1 MNIIKNIFNYP
12 NPNSNIPAPTITLNL
27 ESNKSNE
34 ILLLDKYIKDNN
46 LSFSSKAQ
54 NYNEYL
60 SEIDEILNKPLKFQ
74 SELEYR
80 YYKYCQEKNFDYNA
94 NKNLTDIEKMKIL
107 GKIGNFS
114 SKLIPKFERSL
125 ITNNS
130 LKVEGLKGF
139 VGVRSTTCVYKGKWA
154 YECQILSSGC
164 MQIGFCQFETKF
176 ERERGVGD
184 DETSYAFD
192 GYRLKTWNKDQND
205 YGKMWDIGD
214 IIGVTID
221 LNEGNNIEF
230 YLNGEKL
237 GEAFNNVKTGQNIA
251 YFPGASLSK
260 DEKMVFNFGIKE
272 FKYKYN
278 GFEPFDIPLSS
289 VNGKKEILSSL
300 ITFIKTKLLFA
311 LNDKNLSNYQKTLLS
326 YKIFYY
332 LYKECFN
339 DEYLL
344 HSMIFNY
351 LCELSEK
358 SKELFKLFLELLIG
372 TIPTKNLRVE
382 FAKYLFD
389 NISNSIEENGLI
401 LNSKNNLALYNKLFQ
416 LFMNFLDVDKIVTL
430 WFEAG
435 TCTETFKN
443 VFISNFFRMGQIYE
457 YLNKKYNIKES
468 VLPVS
473 QIISEINET
482 FFNKKNMEEKYYD
495 LNENF
500 SINNTN
506 LIYKLLTDK
515 RIFFEN
521 KTLKDKFNELIRNG
535 YGIMNVNDIFN
546 IMGLQTFKG
555 EQPFFKNIYY
565 NIINVFNKK
574 FLNTPF
580 EKIGTIQ
587 YFNRMNKEEIFYDD
601 VGIGGTIS
609 HVTTEYINKI
619 PEELKVNNLDFCS
632 DFFHKIIKMG
642 NDIFISQILERYEK
656 NRSKL
661 KMTPLNY
668 LKVNENGSVH
678 FENTIRRHFYLFS
691 YHTQI
696 IFYQIS
702 FYIIKFLTYLKDKN
716 KYLIYFIPTNVV
728 EFPFALFK
736 TLFKLKSKLIFDS
749 SYQQK
754 INKNSIHFKNNDYI
768 ICILKFYLYL
778 FQDETIANPEIR
790 EKLLNKINFLIKKNY
805 FLSFFEKDEQLFD
818 NLIKGLLNDIKG
830 DSLSNQACK
839 ILLKIIYPFC
849 FGNKE
854 NESNLS
860 SNNNKNIKEKIKKY
874 FSGDFSYFKDF
885 IINYNKYLNTVMTEY
900 TINLTNTTEKL
911 KKNLTLTTD
920 EKIGLCQ
927 GLYINYNNL
936 CDLLKINEFFLV
948 VFKTEYLNLNS
959 LSFINLCNILKN
971 LTCRIL
977 EKFFFENLKY
987 ISEVLN
993 ASYQYTQFKSKK
1005 KINLLNILYTS
1016 IGILLRISDLKNE
1029 KNYKEFI
1036 LKLANNSEI
1045 NFKIFL
1051 NYHDFLTKNIKK
1063 ETILKKIEI
1072 FEKFIKEIL
1081 SLKTKKEFTD
1091 KELDKLR
1098 DKNKICIL
1106 CYENLANIELI
1117 PCKHTACED
1126 CMKQYILT
1134 KDTCFICHAKIENQ
1148 KKIEVVINEND
1159 FK

>member
-1 MNIIKNIFNYP
+1 
-12 NPNSNIPAPTITLNL
+12 
-27 ESNKSNE
+27 
-34 ILLLDKYIKDNN
+34 
-46 LSFSSKAQ
+46 
-54 NYNEYL
+54 
-60 SEIDEILNKPLKFQ
+60 
-74 SELEYR
+74 
-80 YYKYCQEKNFDYNA
+80 
-94 NKNLTDIEKMKIL
+94 
-107 GKIGNFS
+107 
-114 SKLIPKFERSL
+114 
-125 ITNNS
+125 
-130 LKVEGLKGF
+130 
-139 VGVRSTTCVYKGKWA
+139 
-154 YECQILSSGC
+154 
-164 MQIGFCQFETKF
+164 
-176 ERERGVGD
+176 
-184 DETSYAFD
+184 
-192 GYRLKTWNKDQND
+192 
-205 YGKMWDIGD
+205 
-214 IIGVTID
+214 
-221 LNEGNNIEF
+221 
-230 YLNGEKL
+230 
-237 GEAFNNVKTGQNIA
+237 
-251 YFPGASLSK
+251 
-260 DEKMVFNFGIKE
+260 
-272 FKYKYN
+272 
-278 GFEPFDIPLSS
+278 
-289 VNGKKEILSSL
+289 
-300 ITFIKTKLLFA
+300 
-311 LNDKNLSNYQKTLLS
+311 
-326 YKIFYY
+326 
-332 LYKECFN
+332 
-339 DEYLL
+339 
-344 HSMIFNY
+344 
-351 LCELSEK
+351 
-358 SKELFKLFLELLIG
+358 
-372 TIPTKNLRVE
+372 
-382 FAKYLFD
+382 
-389 NISNSIEENGLI
+389 
-401 LNSKNNLALYNKLFQ
+401 
-416 LFMNFLDVDKIVTL
+416 
-430 WFEAG
+430 
-435 TCTETFKN
+435 
-443 VFISNFFRMGQIYE
+443 
-457 YLNKKYNIKES
+457 
-468 VLPVS
+468 
-473 QIISEINET
+473 
-482 FFNKKNMEEKYYD
+482 
-495 LNENF
+495 
-500 SINNTN
+500 
-506 LIYKLLTDK
+506 
-515 RIFFEN
+515 
-521 KTLKDKFNELIRNG
+521 
-535 YGIMNVNDIFN
+535 
-546 IMGLQTFKG
+546 
-555 EQPFFKNIYY
+555 
-565 NIINVFNKK
+565 
-574 FLNTPF
+574 
-580 EKIGTIQ
+580 
-587 YFNRMNKEEIFYDD
+587 
-601 VGIGGTIS
+601 
-609 HVTTEYINKI
+609 
-619 PEELKVNNLDFCS
+619 
-632 DFFHKIIKMG
+632 
-642 NDIFISQILERYEK
+642 
-656 NRSKL
+656 
-661 KMTPLNY
+661 
-668 LKVNENGSVH
+668 
-678 FENTIRRHFYLFS
+678 
-691 YHTQI
+691 
-696 IFYQIS
+696 
-702 FYIIKFLTYLKDKN
+702 LKDKN

-1134 KDTCFICHAKIENQ
+1134 KDTCFICHAKIEKQN
-1148 KKIEVVINEND
+1148 KIEVVINEND

>member
-12 NPNSNIPAPTITLNL
+12 NQNTNVPAPTVTLNL
-27 ESNKSNE
+27 ESFKSND
-34 ILLLDKYIKDNN
+34 ITSLDNYIKEKN
-46 LSFSSKAQ
+46 LSISSKAQ

-60 SEIDEILNKPLKFQ
+60 SEIDDLINKPLKFQ

-114 SKLIPKFERSL
+114 TKIIQKFERSV

-130 LKVEGLKGF
+130 LKVEGIKGF
-139 VGVRSTTCVYKGKWA
+139 VGVRSTTCVSKGKWA
-154 YECQILSSGC
+154 YECQVLTSGL
-164 MQIGFCQFETKF
+164 MQIGFCQFHTKF

-192 GYRLKTWNKDQND
+192 GYRLKTWHKEQKD

-221 LNEGNNIEF
+221 LNEGNKIEY

-237 GEAFNNVKTGQNIA
+237 GEAFNNVTTGPNVA
-251 YFPGASLSK
+251 YFAGASMSK
-260 DEKMVFNFGIKE
+260 EEKMSFNFGIKE

-289 VNGKKEILSSL
+289 VNGKKEILSNL
-300 ITFIKTKLLFA
+300 INFIKTKLLFA
-311 LNDKNLSNYQKTLLS
+311 LNDKTLNNYQKILLS

-344 HSMIFNY
+344 HSVIFNY
-351 LCELSEK
+351 LSELSEK
-358 SKELFKLFLELLIG
+358 SIELFKIFIELLIG

-382 FAKYLFD
+382 FVKYLFD
-389 NISNSIEENGLI
+389 NLSNSIEENGLI
-401 LNSKNNLALYNKLFQ
+401 INSNNLAIYNKLFK
-416 LFMNFLDVDKIVTL
+416 LFMNFLDVDKVVTL
-430 WFEAG
+430 WFEAN

-443 VFISNFFRMGQIYE
+443 IFISNFFRMGPIYE
-457 YLNKKYNIKES
+457 YLNKKYNNMS
-468 VLPVS
+468 DSNVSVS
-473 QIISEINET
+473 QVISEINET
-482 FFNKKNMEEKYYD
+482 FFNKKNMEEKYLK

-500 SINNTN
+500 SANNTN

-515 RIFFEN
+515 RTFFEN

-535 YGIMNVNDIFN
+535 YGIMHVNDIFN
-546 IMGLQTFKG
+546 IMGFYQTFKG
-555 EQPFFKNIYY
+555 EQPFYKNIYY
-565 NIINVFNKK
+565 NIINVFNTK

-587 YFNRMNKEEIFYDD
+587 YFNRLNNNEIFYDD

-619 PEELKVNNLDFCS
+619 PEELKVNNVDFCS

-642 NDIFISQILERYEK
+642 NDIFINPILEKYEK
-656 NRSKL
+656 NRSKF
-661 KMTPLNY
+661 KNTPLNF
-668 LKVNENGSVH
+668 LKVTDNGSSN
-678 FENTIRRHFYLFS
+678 FESTIRRHFYLFS

-696 IFYQIS
+696 IFFQIS

-736 TLFKLKSKLIFDS
+736 TLYKLKSKIIFDS

-754 INKNSIHFKNNDYI
+754 INNTSIHFKNNDYI
-768 ICILKFYLYL
+768 ICMLKFYLYL

-790 EKLLNKINFLIKKNY
+790 EKLLNKINFFIKKNY
-805 FLSFFEKDEQLFD
+805 FITYFEKDEQLFD

-849 FGNKE
+849 FTIKE
-854 NESNLS
+854 NESNN
-860 SNNNKNIKEKIKKY
+860 SNNKSIKEKIKKY
-874 FSGDFSYFKDF
+874 FSGDFKVFKDF
-885 IINYNKYLNTVMTEY
+885 IINYNKYLNSVMTEY
-900 TINLTNTTEKL
+900 IINLNNTTEKL
-911 KKNLTLTTD
+911 KTNLTLTTD

-948 VFKTEYLNLNS
+948 VFKNEYLNLNS
-959 LSFINLCNILKN
+959 LSYINLCNILKN

-977 EKFFFENLKY
+977 EKYFFENLKY
-987 ISEVLN
+987 ISEILN
-993 ASYQYTQFKSKK
+993 ASYQYSQFKSKK
-1005 KINLLNILYTS
+1005 KINLFAILFTS
-1016 IGILLRISDLKNE
+1016 IGILLRMNDLKNE

-1036 LKLANNSEI
+1036 LKMANNSEI

-1051 NYHDFLTKNIKK
+1051 NYHDFLFKNIKK
-1063 ETILKKIEI
+1063 DSLLKKIEI

-1091 KELDKLR
+1091 NEIDKLR
-1098 DKNKICIL
+1098 EKNKICIL

-1117 PCKHTACED
+1117 PCKHSACED

-1134 KDTCFICHAKIENQ
+1134 NDICFICHKKIEGQ
-1148 KKIEVVINEND
+1148 KKIEIVVDEND